1 MRTLTSRDG
10 TQIAVDRVGSGPA
23 VVLVDGALCHRGAG
37 PNGSLARALAGRFTV
52 YTYDRR
58 GRGDSGDAAGYA
70 VEREIEDLEA
80 VIREAGG
87 RAAVYGISSGGALAL
102 EAAVRLDC
110 ITRLAVF
117 ELPFVVDATRAPI
130 PREFAAR
137 LGELIA
143 ADRRGEAV
151 RYFMTAGVGLRPAL
165 VATMRIMPMWSKLKA
180 LAHTLPYDA
189 AILGQDTGGGHPLPA
204 ERWAGLGVPALVI
217 GGGKSPQWMRNSGQ
231 ALAELLG
238 APYRTLAGQTHMV
251 KADALAPVLED
262 CFGTAPLVVGAN
274 MAA

>member
-1 MRTLTSRDG
+1 M
-10 TQIAVDRVGSGPA
+10 
-23 VVLVDGALCHRGAG
+23 
-37 PNGSLARALAGRFTV
+37 
-52 YTYDRR
+52 
-58 GRGDSGDAAGYA
+58 
-70 VEREIEDLEA
+70 
-80 VIREAGG
+80 
-87 RAAVYGISSGGALAL
+87 
-102 EAAVRLDC
+102 RLDC

-238 APYRTLAGQTHMV
+238 APYRTLDGQTHMV

-262 CFGTAPLVVGAN
+262 CFGTAPPVVGAN